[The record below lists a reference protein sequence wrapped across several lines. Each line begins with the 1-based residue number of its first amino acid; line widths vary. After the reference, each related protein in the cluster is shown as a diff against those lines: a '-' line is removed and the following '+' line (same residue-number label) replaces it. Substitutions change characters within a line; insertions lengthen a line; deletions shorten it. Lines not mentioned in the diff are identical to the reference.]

1 MDQTGMDQTCVD
13 YSKMCPKY
21 EAAIDLLGKKWTGL
35 IIRVLLGGSKRF
47 RDIKEQI
54 PEMSDKMLADR
65 LKELEALGV
74 VKRTV
79 YPRDAGPDRICPDGE
94 RRRARVGDPV
104 HPAMERPLVVSRQ
117 KI

>member
-1 MDQTGMDQTCVD
+1 MTRMKPTGMEQTDAGID

-35 IIRVLLGGSKRF
+35 IIRVLLDGSKRF

-79 YPRDAGPDRICPDGE
+79 YPETPVRIEYGLTEKGAALESVIRSIQRWSDQW
-94 RRRARVGDPV
+94 
-104 HPAMERPLVVSRQ
+104 L
-117 KI
+117 

>member
-1 MDQTGMDQTCVD
+1 MTRMKLTDKEQTDIGMD

-65 LKELEALGV
+65 LKELEALGI

-79 YPRDAGPDRICPDGE
+79 YPETPVRIEYGLTEKGAALESVIRSIQHWSD
-94 RRRARVGDPV
+94 
-104 HPAMERPLVVSRQ
+104 HWL
-117 KI
+117 